1 MKPPMRRI
9 RTIPAGLRFDVR
21 QQQRNPNEG
30 TGLFTASGN
39 HFPVLI
45 DEMPAC
51 RPGNA
56 KALGVPLVQI
66 VGELV
71 REDARSLAIC
81 GKIATEAKSDTR
93 QIKMRRRGTNLD
105 ASR

>member
-1 MKPPMRRI
+1 MRRI

-30 TGLFTASGN
+30 SDIFAASGN
-39 HFPVLI
+39 HFSVLI
-45 DEMPAC
+45 DETPAR

-56 KALGVPLVQI
+56 KARGAPLVQI

-71 REDARSLAIC
+71 SEDARSLAIC
-81 GKIATEAKSDTR
+81 RKIAGR
-93 QIKMRRRGTNLD
+93 QRATHVRLK
-105 ASR
+105 